1 MSTVFL
7 SFPDEA
13 EAIKQ
18 LEQWRS
24 QDEEGNEVW
33 LTSSHEHA
41 LYVVGDI
48 YIAPATTKSGKQDFP
63 ALKAEIV
70 AKVAVEE
77 SKKAA
82 AITSAELSGVS
93 AEELQ
98 VLQEAPIM
106 VKSDGFHINLI
117 CSDEML
123 SEEARIFLVF
133 PKFPKVVWA

>member
-1 MSTVFL
+1 MSNFFL

-13 EAIKQ
+13 EAIKR

-24 QDEEGNEVW
+24 QDEEGNDVW

-41 LYVVGDI
+41 FHVVGDI
-48 YIAPATTKSGKQDFP
+48 YITPATTKSGEQDFP

-70 AKVAVEE
+70 AKVAIEE

-82 AITSAELSGVS
+82 AIASAELADVP

-117 CSDEML
+117 CPDEML
-123 SEEARIFLVF
+123 SEGARAFLVF